1 RRAGARLRRPV
12 RDAADRP
19 RRQARRGA
27 GGARAQMV
35 GGPPLGPAPRHG
47 RGMITLTA
55 LLEIVA
61 VEEAELRFWI
71 ASGWVRPERQEPD
84 LLFGEVDVAR
94 ARLIAEMRRDLALDE
109 DTVPLI
115 LSLVDQ
121 VYGLRHAL

>member
-1 RRAGARLRRPV
+1 
-12 RDAADRP
+12 
-19 RRQARRGA
+19 
-27 GGARAQMV
+27 
-35 GGPPLGPAPRHG
+35 
-47 RGMITLTA
+47 MITLTA

-121 VYGLRHAL
+121 VYGLRHALGALCRAVGDQPEAVRDAVAEAARRHARGPDTSC